1 MRILIIKLLLL
12 GSITAVGQDTLL
24 LQLINSGKHTFSP
37 FKDTF
42 KGKGWTVIDSAVNA
56 SNQVLIGEDHFLNE
70 IPFFVSAIAQNK
82 AFKNFIIEIDP
93 FSADILSKKIT
104 SLSEIDFDN
113 FNKQWQ
119 STFSFYALKPEME
132 LLKKMVKS
140 GARVGGTEQII
151 LMADRLVCN
160 SLKQITK
167 SKEAIDLYNQIDVK
181 SAAHLEEYIKDQSKP
196 FFMLTPGFDSTLNKL
211 LRLPISTMERQQ
223 LQDLKLSKR
232 IYSEGNHW
240 LRLQLMKNI
249 FYRYYYPSVTEQK
262 TLYKFGSNHM
272 TKGEG
277 ILGGYDIGNIVHTIA
292 DSRYERSLHIMVV
305 GKEGWQGSPFK
316 DKPATKLYEGPA
328 GLRAYGELEGLK
340 IFFDQ
345 TAKEWTCF
353 DLTKLHRSLRRGELK
368 IDDIY
373 LKRILQGYDYL
384 VIIPEVT
391 AAKM

>member
-1 MRILIIKLLLL
+1 MRTLIIKLLLFS
-12 GSITAVGQDTLL
+12 SITVAGQDPLL
-24 LQLINSGKHTFSP
+24 LKLINSSKHTFLP
-37 FKDTF
+37 FKNTF
-42 KGKGWTVIDSAVNA
+42 KGKGWTVIDSAVSA

-70 IPFFVSAIAQNK
+70 IPFFVSAIAQDK

-93 FSADILSKKIT
+93 FSAGILSKKIT
-104 SLSEIDFDN
+104 SLSDVDFDN
-113 FNKQWQ
+113 FNRQWQ

-132 LLKKMVKS
+132 LLKQMVKS
-140 GARVGGTEQII
+140 GVSVGGIEQII
-151 LMADRLVCN
+151 LMADRLICN

-167 SKEAIDLYNQIDVK
+167 TKEAIDLYNQIDVK
-181 SAAHLEEYIKDQSKP
+181 SAEHLEEYIKDQSKP
-196 FFMLTPGFDSTLNKL
+196 FFMLTPSFDSTLNRL
-211 LRLPISTMERQQ
+211 LKLPISTEERQQ
-223 LQDLKLSKR
+223 MQDLKLSKR

-249 FYRYYYPSVTEQK
+249 FYRHYYPSITTQK

-277 ILGGYDIGNIVHTIA
+277 ILGGYDIGNIVHNIS
-292 DSRYERSLHIMVV
+292 DSRYERSLHIMIV

-316 DKPATKLYEGPA
+316 NKPATKLYESSG
-328 GLRAYGELEGLK
+328 GLKAYGELKGLK
-340 IFFDQ
+340 VFFDL

-353 DLTKLHRSLRRGELK
+353 DLTKMHRLLRKGELK
-368 IDDIY
+368 VDDIF

-384 VIIPEVT
+384 VVIPEVT